1 MAKIRAISKSKT
13 INKIISKKNRSENGL
28 RGFMHRFIPHSKDE
42 VLSIHFFINMLIKIG
57 VNNMTETIIN
67 KIKRYMF
74 SMIIYGWSLLYS
86 EISRQKI

>member
-13 INKIISKKNRSENGL
+13 INKIINRKNRSENGL

-42 VLSIHFFINMLIKIG
+42 VLSIHFFISILIKIG
-57 VNNMTETIIN
+57 VNNMMETIIN

-74 SMIIYGWSLLYS
+74 NIIIYGWSLLYS
-86 EISRQKI
+86 EISKQKM